1 MINRRF
7 NKLNTK
13 NKNIIYLIS
22 TLLIFI
28 TIGIINV
35 AYSKYGSN
43 YEMKINTAS
52 GEMIIDA
59 VVDDNETY
67 LENGLRYF
75 TLTVSNHK
83 DNKVTSANIDYKIT
97 IKNQEGLN
105 NGRFH
110 YVDSNGNTNTE
121 LNGFQKELVIDNYS
135 FTTNQETIM
144 FKIYIMTDSGLTE
157 DVKYEIILDAVQKEM
172 K

>member
-7 NKLNTK
+7 SRLNSNNKK
-13 NKNIIYLIS
+13 IIYLIS
-22 TLLIFI
+22 TLIIFV

-43 YEMKINTAS
+43 YELNVNTSS
-52 GEMIIDA
+52 GEMLIDA
-59 VVDDNETY
+59 TIDDDETY

-75 TLTVSNHK
+75 LLTVSNHK
-83 DNKVTSANIDYKIT
+83 DNKTTSTAIDYKIT
-97 IKNQEGLN
+97 IKNQEEN
-105 NGRFH
+105 T
-110 YVDSNGNTNTE
+110 NGNFRYVNEEGNTSEE
-121 LNGFQKELVIDNYS
+121 LNSFQKELIIDKNS
-135 FTTNQETIM
+135 FTTTEDETT

-157 DVKYEIILDAVQKEM
+157 EVKYEITLDAIQKEM